1 RRPLRPCSV
10 VNPASTEA
18 ETIPRFGAGAAGT
31 LAPAL
36 ALSCAATSCCQGSVA
51 LAAAACQLAMRAAL
65 VVLADSTPRLY
76 WARWKSVGL
85 AGSVGSRTCARGVGP
100 AGAFETSTSES
111 CGSAEGTN
119 T

>member
-1 RRPLRPCSV
+1 CSV

-31 LAPAL
+31 LVAAF

-65 VVLADSTPRLY
+65 IVLADSRARLY

-85 AGSVGSRTCARGVGP
+85 AGSGGSRTSDGGGGP
-100 AGAFETSTSES
+100 AGPFEASTRQPCVGPS
-111 CGSAEGTN
+111 GSIACP
-119 T
+119 